1 MNLVLDH
8 DGETFRL
15 RATSGRHVDETRRSD
30 PFAVWARR
38 LSAPE
43 WRPKHRAEEPQ
54 TAFDAVMSDLELE
67 VPEEPR
73 LDLARFLIVEQG
85 WPSNAFTAH
94 AVALF
99 AEAVHRRYIAARR
112 HEPEW
117 DRGWVYRGFTDW
129 LIIRDTYEEE
139 MGALAER
146 LAFEGVRS

>member
-15 RATSGRHVDETRRSD
+15 RATSGRHVDETRRGD

-43 WRPKHRAEEPQ
+43 WRPKHRAEM
-54 TAFDAVMSDLELE
+54 DALEDSDLDGFELQ

-85 WPSNAFTAH
+85 WPSNAFTVH